1 MPWIAAKGRV
11 SYGEFVAARHT
22 PGADIPASGL
32 FPPMR
37 CAIRGAAKG
46 WTMADDSIET
56 RPTPSATRLL
66 VAPQQFSLDVLLE
79 KYAKGDEQTADDVYR
94 RVARGVAMAEPAALR
109 ETIEARFV
117 ENLRHGALGAGRI
130 MSAAGT
136 GIAATLINCFVQP
149 VGDAIQG
156 TDEQG
161 LPGIYVALLQA
172 AETMRRGGGVGYN
185 FSAIRPKGAR
195 VHTTGSSASGPCSYM
210 DVFDASCR
218 TVESAGS
225 RRGAQMAVLDCNHPD
240 LLEFIEAKHSKGR
253 WNNFNVSVA
262 VTDEFMR
269 AVEQNQPWQFVHRA
283 EPSPSLRAANDM
295 QQREDGLWIY
305 TEKPARAIWDR
316 IMRST
321 YDVAEPGV
329 VFISRMNEDNNL
341 RAVETIRAT
350 NPCGEQPLPPYG
362 CCNLGPLNLTRFVR
376 DPFAQSKGGTPSFD
390 WDALAQSTRTQVRFL
405 DDVLDVTLWPLPEQY
420 DESRAKRRIG
430 VGFTG
435 LGDTLVMLGLRYNS
449 PEGRDLAV
457 RIARL
462 MRDEAYSASV
472 ELARERG
479 AFPLLDAKL
488 YLEDGTFASRLPDD
502 IKDAIRRD
510 GIRNSHLLSIAPT
523 GTVSLAFADNASNG
537 IEPAF
542 SWTYTRMKVMAD
554 GSRESFAVEDYA
566 YRLYRELGGNVG
578 ALPDYFISAL
588 EMSAR
593 DHLDMMAA
601 VQPYVDT
608 SISKTV
614 NVPADYPFEAFE
626 SLYFDAWKGG
636 LKGLATYRPN
646 ETLGAVL
653 SVTPQQPDDSP
664 TETDL
669 DPLRIAIDHRPKG
682 ELPAIIE
689 KVEYLTQ
696 AGKKSLYVAVSFME
710 VTGRLAGEDVTIE
723 RPIDFFIPVGQR
735 DESQQWITA
744 QMRSLSLAARGG
756 FVARNLQDLRKV
768 SWDRGQVRL
777 GEVQR
782 LDGHRSPL
790 WHDSEVAAL
799 AYAIQQILH
808 RRGFLDAEGNQVPS
822 RVLARLGRER
832 TTAAPAP
839 APGLATVTNGD
850 TDASSET
857 EGINQLRTML
867 GRKCGTCGANAVIR
881 KDGCDF
887 CTACGEVGACG

>member
-462 MRDEAYSASV
+462 MRDEAYRASV

-839 APGLATVTNGD
+839 APALATVTNGD

>member
-1 MPWIAAKGRV
+1 MAEDTPDTRTASAA
-11 SYGEFVAARHT
+11 
-22 PGADIPASGL
+22 PA
-32 FPPMR
+32 P
-37 CAIRGAAKG
+37 
-46 WTMADDSIET
+46 
-56 RPTPSATRLL
+56 L
-66 VAPQQFSLDVLLE
+66 VVPQQFSVDVLLE
-79 KYAKGDEQTADDVYR
+79 KYAKGAEQSADDVFQ
-94 RVARGVAMAEPAALR
+94 RVARGVAQAEPEALR
-109 ETIEARFV
+109 ESVEARFV
-117 ENLRHGALGAGRI
+117 DNLRHGALGAGRI

-156 TDEQG
+156 VDEQG

-195 VHTTGSSASGPCSYM
+195 VHTTSSSASGPCSYM

-225 RRGAQMAVLDCNHPD
+225 RRGAQMAVLDCDHPD

-253 WNNFNVSVA
+253 WNNFNVSVG
-262 VTDEFMR
+262 VTDAFMR
-269 AVEQNQPWQFVHRA
+269 AVEADQPWQLVHRG
-283 EPSPSLRAANDM
+283 EPSPALRAANDM
-295 QQREDGLWIY
+295 RQREDGLWVY
-305 TEKPARAIWDR
+305 SERPARAIWER

-321 YDVAEPGV
+321 YDVAEPGI

-350 NPCGEQPLPPYG
+350 NPCGEQPLPAYG
-362 CCNLGPLNLTRFVR
+362 CCNLGPLNLTRFVI
-376 DPFAQSKGGTPSFD
+376 DPFAQMQGGTPSFD
-390 WDALAQSTRTQVRFL
+390 WDGLAQRTRTQVRFL
-405 DDVLDVTLWPLPEQY
+405 DDVLDVTLWPLPQQY

-449 PEGRDLAV
+449 PAGRDFAV

-462 MRDEAYSASV
+462 MRDEAYRASV

-479 AFPLLDAKL
+479 AFALFDADR
-488 YLEDGTFASRLPDD
+488 YLEAGTFASRLPDD
-502 IKDAIRRD
+502 LKAAIRRD

-554 GSRESFAVEDYA
+554 GGRESFDVEDYA
-566 YRLYRELGGNVG
+566 YRLYRELGGDVG
-578 ALPDYFISAL
+578 KLPEYFVSAL
-588 EMSAR
+588 DMSAR

-614 NVPADYPFEAFE
+614 NVPADYPFDAFE
-626 SLYFDAWKGG
+626 SLYFDAWKNG

-653 SVTPQQPDDSP
+653 SVSPPPAQAEDSLA
-664 TETDL
+664 DNDQ

-696 AGKKSLYVAVSFME
+696 AGKKSLYVAVSFIE
-710 VTGRLAGEDVTIE
+710 VTGRLGGEEISIE
-723 RPIDFFIPVGQR
+723 RPIEFFIPTGQR

-744 QMRSLSLAARGG
+744 TMRSLSLAARGG
-756 FVARNLQDLRKV
+756 FVARNLQDMRKV

-777 GEVQR
+777 GDVLR
-782 LDGHRSPL
+782 LDGHRTPR

-799 AYAIQQILH
+799 AFAIQQILH

-822 RVLARLGRER
+822 RMLGRVPRGQMKAE
-832 TTAAPAP
+832 TALSADFGIRPNPHDGTDDDSATSP
-839 APGLATVTNGD
+839 QAGGVLGL
-850 TDASSET
+850 
-857 EGINQLRTML
+857 QTML

>member
-1 MPWIAAKGRV
+1 MA
-11 SYGEFVAARHT
+11 EDT
-22 PGADIPASGL
+22 P
-32 FPPMR
+32 
-37 CAIRGAAKG
+37 
-46 WTMADDSIET
+46 ET
-56 RPTPSATRLL
+56 RVAEAAAPAAQL

-79 KYAKGDEQTADDVYR
+79 KYAKGDEQSADDVFK
-94 RVARGVAMAEPAALR
+94 RVAHGVAQAEPEALR
-109 ETIEARFV
+109 ESVEASFV
-117 ENLRHGALGAGRI
+117 DNLRHGALGAGRI

-149 VGDAIQG
+149 VGDSIQG
-156 TDEQG
+156 VDEQG

-195 VHTTGSSASGPCSYM
+195 VHTTSSSASGPCSYI

-269 AVEQNQPWQFVHRA
+269 AVEEDQPWQLVHRA
-283 EPSPSLRAANDM
+283 DPSPALRAAGDVR
-295 QQREDGLWIY
+295 QRDDGLWVY
-305 TEKPARAIWDR
+305 SEKPAREIWDR

-321 YDVAEPGV
+321 YDVAEPGI
-329 VFISRMNEDNNL
+329 VFMSRMNEDNNL
-341 RAVETIRAT
+341 RALETIRAT
-350 NPCGEQPLPPYG
+350 NPCGEQPLPAYG
-362 CCNLGPLNLTRFVR
+362 CCNLGPLNLTRFVI
-376 DPFAQSKGGTPSFD
+376 DPFTQMKGGKPSFD
-390 WDALAQSTRTQVRFL
+390 WDGLAQRTRTQVRFL
-405 DDVLDVTLWPLPEQY
+405 DNVLDVTLWPLPQQY

-449 PEGRDLAV
+449 QEGRDFAV

-462 MRDEAYSASV
+462 MRDEAYRASV

-479 AFPLLDAKL
+479 AFALFDAEP
-488 YLEDGTFASRLPDD
+488 YLAAGTFASRLPDD

-554 GSRESFAVEDYA
+554 GSRESFDVEDYA
-566 YRLYRELGGNVG
+566 YRLYRELGGDVKT
-578 ALPDYFISAL
+578 LPDYFVSAL
-588 EMSAR
+588 DMSAR

-653 SVTPQQPDDSP
+653 SVSPQQADD
-664 TETDL
+664 TLAETDL

-696 AGKKSLYVAVSFME
+696 AGKKSLYVAVSFIE
-710 VTGRLAGEDVTIE
+710 VTGRLGGEDVTIE
-723 RPIDFFIPVGQR
+723 RPIEFFIPTGQR

-744 QMRSLSLAARGG
+744 TMRSLSLAARGG
-756 FVARNLQDLRKV
+756 FVARNLQDMRKV

-782 LDGHRSPL
+782 LDGHRTPR

-799 AYAIQQILH
+799 AFAIQQILH

-822 RVLARLGRER
+822 RMLARLPRGQMKAE
-832 TTAAPAP
+832 TALAADFGIRPHPGDAEEASAQP
-839 APGLATVTNGD
+839 GGGPGLH
-850 TDASSET
+850 
-857 EGINQLRTML
+857 TML
-867 GRKCGTCGANAVIR
+867 GRKCGSCGANAVIR

>member
-1 MPWIAAKGRV
+1 
-11 SYGEFVAARHT
+11 
-22 PGADIPASGL
+22 
-32 FPPMR
+32 
-37 CAIRGAAKG
+37 
-46 WTMADDSIET
+46 MAENDPTLSI
-56 RPTPSATRLL
+56 
-66 VAPQQFSLDVLLE
+66 APQQFSLDVMLE
-79 KYAKGDEQTADDVYR
+79 KYAKGDEQSVDDVYR
-94 RVARGVAMAEPAALR
+94 RVARGVAMAEPEALR
-109 ETIEARFV
+109 ETIEARFFD
-117 ENLRHGALGAGRI
+117 NFRHGALGAGRI
-130 MSAAGT
+130 MSAAGS

-156 TDEQG
+156 VDEAG

-195 VHTTGSSASGPCSYM
+195 VHTTSSSASGPCSYM

-225 RRGAQMAVLDCNHPD
+225 RRGAQMAVLDCDHPD

-269 AVEQNQPWQFVHRA
+269 AVEKDQPWQLVHRA
-283 EPSPSLRAANDM
+283 EPSPALRAAGDLR
-295 QQREDGLWIY
+295 QRDDGYWIY
-305 TEKPARAIWDR
+305 AEKPARAIWNT

-350 NPCGEQPLPPYG
+350 NPCGEQPLPAYG
-362 CCNLGPLNLTRFVR
+362 CCNLGPLNLTRFVV
-376 DPFAQSKGGTPSFD
+376 DPFAQMQGGKPSFD
-390 WDALAQSTRTQVRFL
+390 WDGLAQRTRTQVRFL
-405 DDVLDVTLWPLPEQY
+405 DDVLDVTLWPLPEQH
-420 DESRAKRRIG
+420 DEAAAKRRIG
-430 VGFTG
+430 VGLTG
-435 LGDTLVMLGLRYNS
+435 LGDTLVMLGLRYDS
-449 PEGRDLAV
+449 QEGRDFAARV
-457 RIARL
+457 ARL
-462 MRDEAYSASV
+462 MRDEAYRASV
-472 ELARERG
+472 DLARERG
-479 AFPLLDAKL
+479 AFPLFNAAS
-488 YLEDGTFASRLPDD
+488 YLEDGTFASRLPED
-502 IKDAIRRD
+502 IKDSIRRD

-554 GSRESFAVEDYA
+554 GSRQSFAVEDHA
-566 YRLYRELGGNVG
+566 WRLYRELGGDVD
-578 ALPDYFISAL
+578 ALPPYFVNAL

-601 VQPYVDT
+601 VQPFVDT

-614 NVPADYPFEAFE
+614 NVPADYPFQDFE
-626 SLYFDAWKGG
+626 SLYFDAWKSG

-646 ETLGAVL
+646 DTLGAVL
-653 SVTPQQPDDSP
+653 SVSPSEPDESLGAA
-664 TETDL
+664 DL
-669 DPLRIAIDHRPKG
+669 DPLRVVIDHRPKG

-689 KVEYLTQ
+689 KIEYLTQ
-696 AGKKSLYVAVSFME
+696 MGKKSLYLAVSFVE
-710 VTGRLAGEDVTIE
+710 ITGRIGGEEVTIE
-723 RPIDFFIPVGQR
+723 RPIEFFIPVGQR

-744 QMRSLSLAARGG
+744 TMRSLSLAARGG
-756 FVARNLQDLRKV
+756 FVARNLQDMRKV
-768 SWDRGQVRL
+768 SWDRGQVRF
-777 GEVQR
+777 GDVVR
-782 LDGHRSPL
+782 LDGHRSPR

-799 AYAIQQILH
+799 SYAIQQILH

-822 RVLARLGRER
+822 RLLARLPRGHMTEATR
-832 TTAAPAP
+832 AAS
-839 APGLATVTNGD
+839 LANGADGEDALAESPIPPVT
-850 TDASSET
+850 
-857 EGINQLRTML
+857 QTML

-887 CTACGEVGACG
+887 CTACGEIGACG

>member
-136 GIAATLINCFVQP
+136 GIAATLINCFVKP

-195 VHTTGSSASGPCSYM
+195 VHTTSSSASGPCSYM

-462 MRDEAYSASV
+462 MRDEAYRASV

-554 GSRESFAVEDYA
+554 GSRESFAVED
-566 YRLYRELGGNVG
+566 
-578 ALPDYFISAL
+578 
-588 EMSAR
+588 
-593 DHLDMMAA
+593 
-601 VQPYVDT
+601 
-608 SISKTV
+608 
-614 NVPADYPFEAFE
+614 
-626 SLYFDAWKGG
+626 
-636 LKGLATYRPN
+636 
-646 ETLGAVL
+646 
-653 SVTPQQPDDSP
+653 
-664 TETDL
+664 
-669 DPLRIAIDHRPKG
+669 
-682 ELPAIIE
+682 
-689 KVEYLTQ
+689 
-696 AGKKSLYVAVSFME
+696 
-710 VTGRLAGEDVTIE
+710 
-723 RPIDFFIPVGQR
+723 
-735 DESQQWITA
+735 
-744 QMRSLSLAARGG
+744 
-756 FVARNLQDLRKV
+756 
-768 SWDRGQVRL
+768 
-777 GEVQR
+777 
-782 LDGHRSPL
+782 
-790 WHDSEVAAL
+790 
-799 AYAIQQILH
+799 
-808 RRGFLDAEGNQVPS
+808 
-822 RVLARLGRER
+822 
-832 TTAAPAP
+832 
-839 APGLATVTNGD
+839 
-850 TDASSET
+850 
-857 EGINQLRTML
+857 
-867 GRKCGTCGANAVIR
+867 
-881 KDGCDF
+881 
-887 CTACGEVGACG
+887 

>member
-1 MPWIAAKGRV
+1 
-11 SYGEFVAARHT
+11 
-22 PGADIPASGL
+22 
-32 FPPMR
+32 
-37 CAIRGAAKG
+37 
-46 WTMADDSIET
+46 
-56 RPTPSATRLL
+56 
-66 VAPQQFSLDVLLE
+66 
-79 KYAKGDEQTADDVYR
+79 
-94 RVARGVAMAEPAALR
+94 
-109 ETIEARFV
+109 
-117 ENLRHGALGAGRI
+117 
-130 MSAAGT
+130 
-136 GIAATLINCFVQP
+136 
-149 VGDAIQG
+149 
-156 TDEQG
+156 
-161 LPGIYVALLQA
+161 
-172 AETMRRGGGVGYN
+172 
-185 FSAIRPKGAR
+185 
-195 VHTTGSSASGPCSYM
+195 
-210 DVFDASCR
+210 
-218 TVESAGS
+218 
-225 RRGAQMAVLDCNHPD
+225 
-240 LLEFIEAKHSKGR
+240 
-253 WNNFNVSVA
+253 
-262 VTDEFMR
+262 
-269 AVEQNQPWQFVHRA
+269 
-283 EPSPSLRAANDM
+283 
-295 QQREDGLWIY
+295 
-305 TEKPARAIWDR
+305 
-316 IMRST
+316 
-321 YDVAEPGV
+321 
-329 VFISRMNEDNNL
+329 
-341 RAVETIRAT
+341 
-350 NPCGEQPLPPYG
+350 
-362 CCNLGPLNLTRFVR
+362 
-376 DPFAQSKGGTPSFD
+376 
-390 WDALAQSTRTQVRFL
+390 VRFL

-462 MRDEAYSASV
+462 MRDEAYRASV

-839 APGLATVTNGD
+839 APALATVTNGD

>member
-1 MPWIAAKGRV
+1 MAEDTPSTRAATPA
-11 SYGEFVAARHT
+11 VAA
-22 PGADIPASGL
+22 
-32 FPPMR
+32 
-37 CAIRGAAKG
+37 
-46 WTMADDSIET
+46 
-56 RPTPSATRLL
+56 PSAQSAPITPPAPL
-66 VAPQQFSLDVLLE
+66 VAPQQFSVDVLLE
-79 KYAKGDEQTADDVYR
+79 KYAKGDEQSADDVFQ
-94 RVARGVAMAEPAALR
+94 RVARGVAQAEPAALR
-109 ETIEARFV
+109 ESVEALFAD
-117 ENLRHGALGAGRI
+117 NLRHGALGAGRI

-156 TDEQG
+156 VDEQG

-195 VHTTGSSASGPCSYM
+195 VRTTSSSASGPCSYM

-253 WNNFNVSVA
+253 WNNFNVSVG

-269 AVEQNQPWQFVHRA
+269 AVEEDQPWQLVHRA
-283 EPSPSLRAANDM
+283 EPSPAMRSADDVR
-295 QQREDGLWIY
+295 QREDGLWVY
-305 TEKPARAIWDR
+305 GERPAREIWDR

-321 YDVAEPGV
+321 YDVAEPGI

-350 NPCGEQPLPPYG
+350 NPCGEQPLPAYG
-362 CCNLGPLNLTRFVR
+362 CCNLGPLNLTRFVI
-376 DPFAQSKGGTPSFD
+376 DPFAQMQGRQASFD
-390 WDALAQSTRTQVRFL
+390 WDGLAKRTRTQVRFL
-405 DDVLDVTLWPLPEQY
+405 DNVLDVTLWPLQQQH

-449 PEGRDLAV
+449 QEGRDFAV
-457 RIARL
+457 RIAKL
-462 MRDEAYSASV
+462 MRDEAYRASV
-472 ELARERG
+472 ELAKERG
-479 AFPLLDAKL
+479 AFALFDAER
-488 YLEDGTFASRLPDD
+488 YLEAGTFASRLPED
-502 IKDAIRRD
+502 IKQAIRRD

-554 GSRESFAVEDYA
+554 GGRESFDVEDYA
-566 YRLYRELGGNVG
+566 YRLYRELGGNVDK
-578 ALPDYFISAL
+578 LPDYFVSAL
-588 EMSAR
+588 QMSAR
-593 DHLDMMAA
+593 DHLEMMAA

-614 NVPADYPFEAFE
+614 NVPADYPFHAFE
-626 SLYFDAWKGG
+626 SLYFDAWKSG

-653 SVTPQQPDDSP
+653 SVSPPQQTSDD
-664 TETDL
+664 TLADTDL

-696 AGKKSLYVAVSFME
+696 AGKKSLYVAVSFIE
-710 VTGRLAGEDVTIE
+710 VTGRLGGEDVTIE
-723 RPIDFFIPVGQR
+723 RPIEFFIPTGQR

-744 QMRSLSLAARGG
+744 TMRSLSLAARGG
-756 FVARNLQDLRKV
+756 FVGRNLQDMRKV

-782 LDGHRSPL
+782 LDGHRTPR

-799 AYAIQQILH
+799 AFAIQQILH
-808 RRGFLDAEGNQVPS
+808 RRGFLDAEGNQLPS
-822 RVLARLGRER
+822 RVLARLPRGQMKAES
-832 TTAAPAP
+832 ALPADFGIRP
-839 APGLATVTNGD
+839 FPSEADARAVTQSEG
-850 TDASSET
+850 AS
-857 EGINQLRTML
+857 GMHVML
-867 GRKCGTCGANAVIR
+867 GRKCGSCGANAVIR

>member
-1 MPWIAAKGRV
+1 MAEDTPDTRTASAA
-11 SYGEFVAARHT
+11 
-22 PGADIPASGL
+22 PA
-32 FPPMR
+32 P
-37 CAIRGAAKG
+37 
-46 WTMADDSIET
+46 
-56 RPTPSATRLL
+56 L
-66 VAPQQFSLDVLLE
+66 VVPQQFSVDVLLE
-79 KYAKGDEQTADDVYR
+79 KYAKGAEQSADDVFR
-94 RVARGVAMAEPAALR
+94 RVARGVAQAEPEALR
-109 ETIEARFV
+109 ESVEARFV
-117 ENLRHGALGAGRI
+117 DNLRHGALGAGRI

-156 TDEQG
+156 VDEQG

-195 VHTTGSSASGPCSYM
+195 VRTTSSSASGPCSYM

-225 RRGAQMAVLDCNHPD
+225 RRGAQMAVLDCDHPD

-253 WNNFNVSVA
+253 WNNFNVSVG
-262 VTDEFMR
+262 VTDAFMR
-269 AVEQNQPWQFVHRA
+269 AVEADQPWQLVHRG
-283 EPSPSLRAANDM
+283 EPSPALRAANDM
-295 QQREDGLWIY
+295 RQREDGLWVY
-305 TEKPARAIWDR
+305 SERPARAIWER

-321 YDVAEPGV
+321 YDVAEPGI

-350 NPCGEQPLPPYG
+350 NPCGEQPLPAYG
-362 CCNLGPLNLTRFVR
+362 CCNLGPLNLTRFVIE
-376 DPFAQSKGGTPSFD
+376 PFAQMQGGTPSFD
-390 WDALAQSTRTQVRFL
+390 WDGLAQRTRTQVRFL
-405 DDVLDVTLWPLPEQY
+405 DDVLDVTLWPLPQQY

-435 LGDTLVMLGLRYNS
+435 LGDTLVILGLPYNS
-449 PEGRDLAV
+449 PAGRDFAV

-462 MRDEAYSASV
+462 MRDEAYRASV

-479 AFPLLDAKL
+479 AFELFDADR
-488 YLEDGTFASRLPDD
+488 YLEAGTFASRLPDD
-502 IKDAIRRD
+502 LKAAIRRD

-554 GSRESFAVEDYA
+554 GGRESFDVEDYA
-566 YRLYRELGGNVG
+566 YRLYRELGGDTG
-578 ALPDYFISAL
+578 KLPDYFVSAL

-614 NVPADYPFEAFE
+614 NVPADYPFDAFE
-626 SLYFDAWKGG
+626 SLYFDAWKNG

-653 SVTPQQPDDSP
+653 SVSPPPAQAEDSLA
-664 TETDL
+664 DNDQ

-696 AGKKSLYVAVSFME
+696 AGKKSLYVAVSFIE
-710 VTGRLAGEDVTIE
+710 VTGRLGGEEISIE
-723 RPIDFFIPVGQR
+723 RPIEFFIPTGQR

-744 QMRSLSLAARGG
+744 TMRSLSLAARGG
-756 FVARNLQDLRKV
+756 FVARNLQDMRKV

-777 GEVQR
+777 GDVLR
-782 LDGHRSPL
+782 LDGHRTPR

-799 AYAIQQILH
+799 AFAIQQILH

-822 RVLARLGRER
+822 RMLGRVPRGQMKAE
-832 TTAAPAP
+832 TALSAEFGIRPNPHDGNDDDSA
-839 APGLATVTNGD
+839 ASTQTGGLLGL
-850 TDASSET
+850 
-857 EGINQLRTML
+857 QTML

>member
-1 MPWIAAKGRV
+1 
-11 SYGEFVAARHT
+11 
-22 PGADIPASGL
+22 
-32 FPPMR
+32 
-37 CAIRGAAKG
+37 
-46 WTMADDSIET
+46 MADDSIET
-56 RPTPSATRLL
+56 RRTPSATPLP
-66 VAPQQFSLDVLLE
+66 VAPQQFSLDVLQE

-109 ETIEARFV
+109 DTIEARFV

-195 VHTTGSSASGPCSYM
+195 VHTTSSSASGPCSYM

-225 RRGAQMAVLDCNHPD
+225 RRGAQMAVLDCDHPD

-262 VTDEFMR
+262 VTDAFMR
-269 AVEQNQPWQFVHRA
+269 AVEHNLPWQLVHRA
-283 EPSPSLRAANDM
+283 EPSPALRAANDM
-295 QQREDGLWIY
+295 QRRDDGLWIY
-305 TEKPARAIWDR
+305 SEKPARAIWDR

-341 RAVETIRAT
+341 RAIETIRAT

-376 DPFAQSKGGTPSFD
+376 EPFAQSKGGTPSFD

-405 DDVLDVTLWPLPEQY
+405 DDVLDTTLWPLTEQY

-457 RIARL
+457 RIARS
-462 MRDEAYSASV
+462 MRDEAYRASV

-479 AFPLLDAKL
+479 AFPLFDAQR
-488 YLEDGTFASRLPDD
+488 YLEDGTFASRLPED

-554 GSRESFAVEDYA
+554 GSRESFAVEDHA
-566 YRLYRELGGNVG
+566 YRLYRELGGDVA
-578 ALPDYFISAL
+578 ALPDYFVSAL

-653 SVTPQQPDDSP
+653 SVTPQQPDDSL
-664 TETDL
+664 TEADL

-710 VTGRLAGEDVTIE
+710 VTGRLSGDDVTIE
-723 RPIDFFIPVGQR
+723 RPIEFFIPAGQR

-808 RRGFLDAEGNQVPS
+808 RRGFLDAEGNQMPS
-822 RVLARLGRER
+822 RVLARLGREQV
-832 TTAAPAP
+832 AATPAS
-839 APGLATVTNGD
+839 APVALADSDEG
-850 TDASSET
+850 ASSEID
-857 EGINQLRTML
+857 GINQLRTML

-887 CTACGEVGACG
+887 CTVCGEVGACG

>member
-1 MPWIAAKGRV
+1 MA
-11 SYGEFVAARHT
+11 EDT
-22 PGADIPASGL
+22 PASRV
-32 FPPMR
+32 P
-37 CAIRGAAKG
+37 
-46 WTMADDSIET
+46 EQ
-56 RPTPSATRLL
+56 L

-79 KYAKGDEQTADDVYR
+79 KYAKGDEQSADDVYQ
-94 RVARGVAMAEPAALR
+94 RVAHGVAQAEPEALR
-109 ETIEARFV
+109 EAVEARFAD
-117 ENLRHGALGAGRI
+117 NLRHGALGAGRI

-156 TDEQG
+156 VDEQG

-195 VHTTGSSASGPCSYM
+195 VHTTSSAASGPCSYM

-253 WNNFNVSVA
+253 WNNFNVSVG

-269 AVEQNQPWQFVHRA
+269 AVEENDTWQLVHRA
-283 EPSPSLRAANDM
+283 EPSPAMRAAGDVR
-295 QQREDGLWIY
+295 QRQDGMWVY
-305 TEKPARAIWDR
+305 SERPAREIWDR

-321 YDVAEPGV
+321 YDVAEPGI

-350 NPCGEQPLPPYG
+350 NPCGEQPLPAYG
-362 CCNLGPLNLTRFVR
+362 CCNLGPLNLTRFVL
-376 DPFAQSKGGTPSFD
+376 DPFAQTQGRQPSFD
-390 WDALAQSTRTQVRFL
+390 WDGLAQRTRTQVRFL
-405 DDVLDVTLWPLPEQY
+405 DNVLDVTLWPLQQQY

-449 PEGRDLAV
+449 QEGRDFAV

-462 MRDEAYSASV
+462 MRDEAYRASV

-479 AFPLLDAKL
+479 AFPLFDAAR
-488 YLEDGTFASRLPDD
+488 YLEAGTFASRLPDD
-502 IKDAIRRD
+502 IKTAIRRD

-554 GSRESFAVEDYA
+554 GARESFDVEDYA
-566 YRLYRELGGNVG
+566 YRLYRELGGDVKN
-578 ALPDYFISAL
+578 LPDYFVSAL
-588 EMSAR
+588 QMSAR

-614 NVPADYPFEAFE
+614 NVPADYPFESFE
-626 SLYFDAWKGG
+626 SLYFDAWKSG

-653 SVTPQQPDDSP
+653 SVSPPPAQTDDTL
-664 TETDL
+664 TETDQ

-696 AGKKSLYVAVSFME
+696 AGKKSLYVAVSFIE
-710 VTGRLAGEDVTIE
+710 VTGRLGGEDVTIE
-723 RPIDFFIPVGQR
+723 RPIEFFIPTGQR

-744 QMRSLSLAARGG
+744 TMRSLSLAARGG
-756 FVARNLQDLRKV
+756 FVARNLQDMRKV

-777 GEVQR
+777 GDVQR
-782 LDGHRSPL
+782 PDGHRSPR

-799 AYAIQQILH
+799 AFAIQQILH

-822 RVLARLGRER
+822 RALARLPRGQMKIEPLSAEFGIR
-832 TTAAPAP
+832 AHPD
-839 APGLATVTNGD
+839 NGD
-850 TDASSET
+850 MDSTSDET
-857 EGINQLRTML
+857 LSAQTGGSTGLQTML
-867 GRKCGTCGANAVIR
+867 GRKCGVCGANAVIR

-887 CTACGEVGACG
+887 CTSCGDVGACG

>member
-1 MPWIAAKGRV
+1 
-11 SYGEFVAARHT
+11 
-22 PGADIPASGL
+22 
-32 FPPMR
+32 
-37 CAIRGAAKG
+37 
-46 WTMADDSIET
+46 MADTDNE
-56 RPTPSATRLL
+56 PTQLQQPHQPHQRQHPDQRKTPI
-66 VAPQQFSLDVLLE
+66 APQQFSLDVLQE

-94 RVARGVAMAEPAALR
+94 RVARGVAMAEPEALR
-109 ETIEARFV
+109 PAIEARFV
-117 ENLRHGALGAGRI
+117 ENLQNGALGAGRI
-130 MSAAGT
+130 MSAAGS

-149 VGDAIQG
+149 VGDSIQG
-156 TDEQG
+156 VDEQG

-185 FSAIRPKGAR
+185 FSAIRPHGAR
-195 VHTTGSSASGPCSYM
+195 VKTTSSSASGPCSYI

-225 RRGAQMAVLDCNHPD
+225 RRGAQMAVLDCTHPD

-262 VTDEFMR
+262 VSDEFMR
-269 AVEQNQPWQFVHRA
+269 AVENDEMWQLVHRA
-283 EPSPSLRAANDM
+283 EPTPAMRAANDM
-295 QQREDGLWIY
+295 HRREDGMWVY
-305 TEKPARAIWDR
+305 SERRAKEIFDR

-321 YDVAEPGV
+321 YDIAEPGI
-329 VFISRMNEDNNL
+329 VFISRMNDDNNL

-362 CCNLGPLNLTRFVR
+362 CCNLGPLNLTRFVS
-376 DPFAQSKGGTPSFD
+376 DPFAQRHGGTPSFD
-390 WDALAQSTRTQVRFL
+390 WDALAQRTRTHVRFL
-405 DDVLDVTLWPLPEQY
+405 DDVLDVTLWPLPQQY

-435 LGDTLVMLGLRYNS
+435 LGDTLVMMGLRYNS
-449 PEGRDLAV
+449 QEGRDFAV

-462 MRDEAYSASV
+462 MRDEAYRASV

-479 AFPLLDAKL
+479 AFTLFNAKQ
-488 YLEDGTFASRLPDD
+488 YLEEGTFASRLPDD
-502 IKDAIRRD
+502 IKDAIRTH

-542 SWTYTRMKVMAD
+542 SWTYTRMKVMAN
-554 GSRESFAVEDYA
+554 GSREQFAVEDHA
-566 YRLYRELGGNVG
+566 YRLYRELGGDV
-578 ALPDYFISAL
+578 AHLPDYFVSAL

-601 VQPYVDT
+601 VQPYIDT

-614 NVPADYPFEAFE
+614 NVPADYPFDAFE
-626 SLYFDAWKGG
+626 SLYFDAWKSS

-653 SVTPQQPDDSP
+653 SVTQEPAAAPDDALA
-664 TETDL
+664 EIDL
-669 DPLRIAIDHRPKG
+669 DPLRVAIDHRPRG

-689 KVEYLTQ
+689 KVEYLTA
-696 AGKKSLYVAVSFME
+696 AGKKSLYLAVSFIE
-710 VTGRLAGEDVTIE
+710 VTGRVGGEEVTIE
-723 RPIDFFIPVGQR
+723 RPIEFFIPAGQR

-744 QMRSLSLAARGG
+744 TMRSLSLAARGG

-782 LDGHRSPL
+782 IDGHHSPR

-799 AYAIQQILH
+799 AYALQQILH

-822 RVLARLGRER
+822 RMLARLPLGH
-832 TTAAPAP
+832 TNPNASTADHALSAIE
-839 APGLATVTNGD
+839 
-850 TDASSET
+850 DAAE
-857 EGINQLRTML
+857 EQRGAQELRTMH
-867 GRKCGTCGANAVIR
+867 GRKCGNCGANAVIR

-887 CTACGEVGACG
+887 CTACGEIGACG

>member
-1 MPWIAAKGRV
+1 
-11 SYGEFVAARHT
+11 
-22 PGADIPASGL
+22 
-32 FPPMR
+32 
-37 CAIRGAAKG
+37 
-46 WTMADDSIET
+46 
-56 RPTPSATRLL
+56 
-66 VAPQQFSLDVLLE
+66 QQFSLDVLLE
-79 KYAKGDEQTADDVYR
+79 KYAKGDEQSADDVYR
-94 RVARGVAMAEPAALR
+94 RVARGVAMAEPEALR
-109 ETIEARFV
+109 ATIEARFAD
-117 ENLRHGALGAGRI
+117 NLRHGALGAGRI

-149 VGDAIQG
+149 VGDSIQG
-156 TDEQG
+156 VDEQG

-195 VHTTGSSASGPCSYM
+195 VHTTSSSASGPCSYI

-225 RRGAQMAVLDCNHPD
+225 RRGAQMAVLDCTHPD

-262 VTDEFMR
+262 VTDEFMQ
-269 AVEQNQPWQFVHRA
+269 AVESDLPWQLTHRA
-283 EPSPSLRAANDM
+283 EPSPALRAAGDL
-295 QQREDGLWIY
+295 QQRDDGLWVY
-305 TEKPARAIWDR
+305 VERRARAIWDR

-321 YDVAEPGV
+321 YDVAEPGI
-329 VFISRMNEDNNL
+329 VFMSRMNEDNNL

-350 NPCGEQPLPPYG
+350 NPCGEQPLPAYG
-362 CCNLGPLNLTRFVR
+362 CCNLGPLNLTRFVV
-376 DPFAQSKGGTPSFD
+376 DAFAQRTGGTPSFA
-390 WDALAQSTRTQVRFL
+390 WDALAQRTRTQVRFL
-405 DDVLDVTLWPLPEQY
+405 DDVLDVTLWPLTEQY

-435 LGDTLVMLGLRYNS
+435 LGDTLVMLGLRYDA
-449 PEGRDLAV
+449 PEGREFA
-457 RIARL
+457 ARVAQL
-462 MRDEAYSASV
+462 MRDEAYRASV

-479 AFPLLDAKL
+479 AFPLFNTAQ
-488 YLEDGTFASRLPDD
+488 YLATGTFASRLPDD
-502 IKDAIRRD
+502 IKDSILRH

-554 GSRESFAVEDYA
+554 GSRESFAVEDHA
-566 YRLYRELGGNVG
+566 YRLYRELGGDVD
-578 ALPDYFISAL
+578 ALPDYFVSAL

-601 VQPYVDT
+601 VQPYIDT

-614 NVPADYPFEAFE
+614 NVPADYPFDAFE

-653 SVTPQQPDDSP
+653 SVTPPQPDDALA
-664 TETDL
+664 ETNL

-710 VTGRLAGEDVTIE
+710 VTGRMGGAEVSIE
-723 RPIDFFIPVGQR
+723 RPIEFFIPVGQR

-744 QMRSLSLAARGG
+744 TMRSLSLAARGG
-756 FVARNLQDLRKV
+756 FVARNLQDMRKV

-777 GEVQR
+777 GDVQR
-782 LDGHRSPL
+782 LDGIRTPR

-808 RRGFLDAEGNQVPS
+808 RRGFLDAEGDQVPS
-822 RVLARLGRER
+822 RLLAHLPRARAVPLPIPASLNAQPDATGALQEHSGPRE
-832 TTAAPAP
+832 
-839 APGLATVTNGD
+839 
-850 TDASSET
+850 
-857 EGINQLRTML
+857 LRTMH
-867 GRKCGTCGANAVIR
+867 GRQCGSCGANAVIR

>member
-1 MPWIAAKGRV
+1 
-11 SYGEFVAARHT
+11 
-22 PGADIPASGL
+22 
-32 FPPMR
+32 
-37 CAIRGAAKG
+37 
-46 WTMADDSIET
+46 MADDRIEI

-94 RVARGVAMAEPAALR
+94 RVARGVALAEPAALR

-195 VHTTGSSASGPCSYM
+195 VHTTSSSASGPCSYM

-269 AVEQNQPWQFVHRA
+269 AVEQNQPWQLVHRA
-283 EPSPSLRAANDM
+283 EPSPALRAASDM
-295 QQREDGLWIY
+295 QQREDGLWVY
-305 TEKPARAIWDR
+305 SEKPARAIWDR

-435 LGDTLVMLGLRYNS
+435 LGDALVMLGLRYNS

-462 MRDEAYSASV
+462 MRDEAYRASV

-479 AFPLLDAKL
+479 AFALFDAKR

-502 IKDAIRRD
+502 LKDAIRRD

-566 YRLYRELGGNVG
+566 YRLYRELGGDVA

-653 SVTPQQPDDSP
+653 SVTPQQPDDSL

-710 VTGRLAGEDVTIE
+710 VTGRLSGEDVTIE

-822 RVLARLGRER
+822 RMLARLGREH
-832 TTAAPAP
+832 ANAVPAPAP
-839 APGLATVTNGD
+839 ALAAVAGSD
-850 TDASSET
+850 DDASSEA

-867 GRKCGTCGANAVIR
+867 GRKCGNCGANAVIR

>member
-1 MPWIAAKGRV
+1 MAEDTPQTRAAN
-11 SYGEFVAARHT
+11 AAST
-22 PGADIPASGL
+22 PPASSA
-32 FPPMR
+32 PP
-37 CAIRGAAKG
+37 A
-46 WTMADDSIET
+46 
-56 RPTPSATRLL
+56 LL
-66 VAPQQFSLDVLLE
+66 IPPQRFSLDVLLE
-79 KYAKGDEQTADDVYR
+79 KYAKGDEQSADDVYR
-94 RVARGVAMAEPAALR
+94 RVARGVAEAEPPGLR
-109 ETIEARFV
+109 ASVEEQFV
-117 ENLRHGALGAGRI
+117 DNMRHGALGAGRI
-130 MSAAGT
+130 MSAAGS

-149 VGDAIQG
+149 VGDSIQG
-156 TDEQG
+156 VDEQG

-195 VHTTGSSASGPCSYM
+195 VHTTSSAASGPCSYM

-253 WNNFNVSVA
+253 WNNFNVSVS

-269 AVEQNQPWQFVHRA
+269 AVENDEAWQLVHRA
-283 EPSPSLRAANDM
+283 EPSPALRAAGDVR
-295 QQREDGLWIY
+295 QREDCLWVY
-305 TEKPARAIWDR
+305 SEHPARAIWDR

-321 YDVAEPGV
+321 YDVAEPGI

-350 NPCGEQPLPPYG
+350 NPCGEQPLPAYG
-362 CCNLGPLNLTRFVR
+362 CCNLGPLNLTRFVV
-376 DPFAQSKGGTPSFD
+376 DPFAQLQGRQPSFD
-390 WDALAQSTRTQVRFL
+390 WDGLARRTRTQVRFL
-405 DDVLDVTLWPLPEQY
+405 DDVLDVTLWPLPQQY

-435 LGDTLVMLGLRYNS
+435 LGDTLVMMGLRYNS
-449 PEGRDLAV
+449 QEGRDFAV

-462 MRDEAYSASV
+462 MRDEAYRASV
-472 ELARERG
+472 ELAKERG
-479 AFPLLDAKL
+479 AFELFDAAR
-488 YLEDGTFASRLPDD
+488 YLEAGTFASRLPDD
-502 IKDAIRRD
+502 IQQAIRRD

-542 SWTYTRMKVMAD
+542 SWTYTRVKVMAD
-554 GSRESFAVEDYA
+554 GGRESFDVEDYA
-566 YRLYRELGGNVG
+566 YRLYRELGGDVSR
-578 ALPDYFISAL
+578 LPDYFVSAL
-588 EMSAR
+588 QMSAR

-614 NVPADYPFEAFE
+614 NVPADYPFDAFE
-626 SLYFDAWKGG
+626 SLYFDAWKSG

-646 ETLGAVL
+646 DTLGAVL
-653 SVTPQQPDDSP
+653 SVTPAQADD
-664 TETDL
+664 TLAEIDQ
-669 DPLRIAIDHRPKG
+669 DPLRIAIDHRPRG

-696 AGKKSLYVAVSFME
+696 AGKKSLYVAASFIE
-710 VTGRLAGEDVTIE
+710 VTGRLGGEDVTIE
-723 RPIDFFIPVGQR
+723 RPIEFFIPTGQR

-744 QMRSLSLAARGG
+744 TMRSLSLAARGG
-756 FVARNLQDLRKV
+756 FVARNLQDMRKV

-777 GEVQR
+777 GDVQR
-782 LDGHRSPL
+782 LDGHRAPR

-799 AYAIQQILH
+799 AFAIQQILY
-808 RRGFLDAEGNQVPS
+808 RRGFLDAEGNQVAS
-822 RVLARLGRER
+822 RMLARLPRGHMKTDMALSADFGIRPN
-832 TTAAPAP
+832 PADSADTLLQP
-839 APGLATVTNGD
+839 NGTQGLH
-850 TDASSET
+850 
-857 EGINQLRTML
+857 TML
-867 GRKCGTCGANAVIR
+867 GRKCASCGANAVIR

>member
-1 MPWIAAKGRV
+1 
-11 SYGEFVAARHT
+11 
-22 PGADIPASGL
+22 
-32 FPPMR
+32 
-37 CAIRGAAKG
+37 
-46 WTMADDSIET
+46 MADTDNEI
-56 RPTPSATRLL
+56 PPLAQAI
-66 VAPQQFSLDVLLE
+66 APQQFSLDVLLE
-79 KYAKGDEQTADDVYR
+79 KYAKGDERTADDVYR
-94 RVARGVAMAEPAALR
+94 RVARGVAMAEPEALR
-109 ETIEARFV
+109 AQVEERFV
-117 ENLRHGALGAGRI
+117 DNLRHGALGAGRI
-130 MSAAGT
+130 MSAAGA

-149 VGDAIQG
+149 VGDSIQG
-156 TDEQG
+156 VDEEG

-185 FSAIRPKGAR
+185 FSAIRPHGAR
-195 VHTTGSSASGPCSYM
+195 VHTTSSSASGPCSYI

-225 RRGAQMAVLDCNHPD
+225 RRGAQMAVLDCTHPD

-262 VTDEFMR
+262 VTDEFMQ
-269 AVEQNQPWQFVHRA
+269 AVESDLPWQLVHRA
-283 EPSPSLRAANDM
+283 EPSPSMRAASGLR
-295 QQREDGLWIY
+295 QRDDGLWVY
-305 TEKPARAIWDR
+305 GERRARDIWDR

-321 YDVAEPGV
+321 YDVAEPGI
-329 VFISRMNEDNNL
+329 VFVSRMNEDNNL
-341 RAVETIRAT
+341 RAIETIRAT
-350 NPCGEQPLPPYG
+350 NPCGEQPLPSYG
-362 CCNLGPLNLTRFVR
+362 CCNLGPLNLTRFVI
-376 DPFAQSKGGTPSFD
+376 DPFAQMKRGTPSFD
-390 WDALAQSTRTQVRFL
+390 WEALGARTRTQVRFL
-405 DDVLDVTLWPLPEQY
+405 DNVLDVTLWPLAEQY

-435 LGDTLVMLGLRYNS
+435 LGDTLVMLGLRYDS
-449 PEGRDLAV
+449 AQGREFAAKA
-457 RIARL
+457 ARL
-462 MRDEAYSASV
+462 MRDEAYRASV

-479 AFPLLDAKL
+479 AFPLFNAAQYLDA
-488 YLEDGTFASRLPDD
+488 GTFASRLPDD
-502 IKDAIRRD
+502 IKDSIRRH

-542 SWTYTRMKVMAD
+542 SWTYSRMKVMAD
-554 GSRESFAVEDYA
+554 GSRASFAVEDHA
-566 YRLYRELGGNVG
+566 YRVYRELGGDVER
-578 ALPDYFISAL
+578 LPDYFISAL

-601 VQPYVDT
+601 VQPYIDT

-614 NVPADYPFEAFE
+614 NVPADYPFDAFE
-626 SLYFDAWKGG
+626 SLYFDAWKSG

-653 SVTPQQPDDSP
+653 SVDTPQASDALSGTDI
-664 TETDL
+664 DL

-682 ELPAIIE
+682 EMPAIIE

-696 AGKKSLYVAVSFME
+696 AGKKSLYLAVSFMQ
-710 VTGRLAGEDVTIE
+710 VTGRVGGEDVTIE
-723 RPIDFFIPVGQR
+723 RPIEFFIPAGQR

-744 QMRSLSLAARGG
+744 TMRSLSLAARGG

-777 GEVQR
+777 GDVQR
-782 LDGHRSPL
+782 IDGTRSPR

-799 AYAIQQILH
+799 AYALQQILH

-822 RVLARLGRER
+822 RLLARLPHTHALALPISANLNAQE
-832 TTAAPAP
+832 AAQADDDAAAQDEPALH
-839 APGLATVTNGD
+839 GL
-850 TDASSET
+850 S
-857 EGINQLRTML
+857 TMH

-887 CTACGEVGACG
+887 CTACGEIGACG

>member
-1 MPWIAAKGRV
+1 
-11 SYGEFVAARHT
+11 
-22 PGADIPASGL
+22 
-32 FPPMR
+32 
-37 CAIRGAAKG
+37 
-46 WTMADDSIET
+46 MADDSIEI

-94 RVARGVAMAEPAALR
+94 RVARGVALAEPAALR

-195 VHTTGSSASGPCSYM
+195 VHTTSSSASGPCSYM

-269 AVEQNQPWQFVHRA
+269 AVEQNQPWQLVHRA
-283 EPSPSLRAANDM
+283 EPSPALRAASDM
-295 QQREDGLWIY
+295 QQREDGLWVY
-305 TEKPARAIWDR
+305 SEKPARAIWDR

-435 LGDTLVMLGLRYNS
+435 LGDALVMLGLRYNS

-462 MRDEAYSASV
+462 MRDEAYRASV

-479 AFPLLDAKL
+479 AFALFDAKR

-502 IKDAIRRD
+502 LKDAIRRD

-566 YRLYRELGGNVG
+566 YRLYRELGGDVA

-653 SVTPQQPDDSP
+653 SVTPQQPDDSL

-710 VTGRLAGEDVTIE
+710 VTGRLSGEDVTIE

-822 RVLARLGRER
+822 RMLARLGREH
-832 TTAAPAP
+832 ANAVPAPAP
-839 APGLATVTNGD
+839 ALAAVAGSD
-850 TDASSET
+850 DDASSEA

-867 GRKCGTCGANAVIR
+867 GRKCGNCGANAVIR

>member
-1 MPWIAAKGRV
+1 MAEDTPQTRAAN
-11 SYGEFVAARHT
+11 AAST
-22 PGADIPASGL
+22 PPASSA
-32 FPPMR
+32 PP
-37 CAIRGAAKG
+37 A
-46 WTMADDSIET
+46 
-56 RPTPSATRLL
+56 LL
-66 VAPQQFSLDVLLE
+66 IPPQQFSLDVLLE
-79 KYAKGDEQTADDVYR
+79 KYAKGDEQSADDVYR
-94 RVARGVAMAEPAALR
+94 RVARGVAEAEPPELR
-109 ETIEARFV
+109 ASVEEQFV
-117 ENLRHGALGAGRI
+117 DNMRHGALGAGRI
-130 MSAAGT
+130 MSAAGS

-149 VGDAIQG
+149 VGDSIQG
-156 TDEQG
+156 VDEQG

-195 VHTTGSSASGPCSYM
+195 VHTTSSAASGPCSYM

-253 WNNFNVSVA
+253 WNNFNVSVS

-269 AVEQNQPWQFVHRA
+269 AVENDEPWQLVHRA
-283 EPSPSLRAANDM
+283 EPSPALRAAGDVR
-295 QQREDGLWIY
+295 QREDGLWVY
-305 TEKPARAIWDR
+305 SEHPARAIWDR

-321 YDVAEPGV
+321 YDVAEPGI

-350 NPCGEQPLPPYG
+350 NPCGEQPLPAYG
-362 CCNLGPLNLTRFVR
+362 CCNLGPLNLTRFVV
-376 DPFAQSKGGTPSFD
+376 DPFAQLQGRQPSFD
-390 WDALAQSTRTQVRFL
+390 WDGLSRRTRTQVRFL
-405 DDVLDVTLWPLPEQY
+405 DDVLDVTLWPLPQQY

-435 LGDTLVMLGLRYNS
+435 LGDTLVMMGLRYNS
-449 PEGRDLAV
+449 QEGRDFAV

-462 MRDEAYSASV
+462 MRDEAYRASV
-472 ELARERG
+472 ELAKERG
-479 AFPLLDAKL
+479 AFELFDAAR
-488 YLEDGTFASRLPDD
+488 YLEAGTFASRLPDD
-502 IKDAIRRD
+502 IQQAIRRD

-554 GSRESFAVEDYA
+554 GGRESFDVEDYA
-566 YRLYRELGGNVG
+566 YRLYRELGGDVSR
-578 ALPDYFISAL
+578 LPDYFVSAL
-588 EMSAR
+588 QMSAR

-614 NVPADYPFEAFE
+614 NVPADYPFDAFE
-626 SLYFDAWKGG
+626 SLYFDAWKSG

-646 ETLGAVL
+646 DTLGAVL
-653 SVTPQQPDDSP
+653 SVTPAQADD
-664 TETDL
+664 TLAETDQ
-669 DPLRIAIDHRPKG
+669 DPLRIAIDHRPRG

-696 AGKKSLYVAVSFME
+696 AGKKSLYVAASFIE
-710 VTGRLAGEDVTIE
+710 VTGRLGGEDVTIE
-723 RPIDFFIPVGQR
+723 RPIEFFIPTGQR

-744 QMRSLSLAARGG
+744 TMRSLSLAARGG
-756 FVARNLQDLRKV
+756 FVARNLQDMRKV

-777 GEVQR
+777 GDVQR
-782 LDGHRSPL
+782 LDGHRAPR

-799 AYAIQQILH
+799 AFAIQQILY
-808 RRGFLDAEGNQVPS
+808 RRGFLDAEGNQVAS
-822 RVLARLGRER
+822 RMLARLPRGHMKTDMALSADFGIRPN
-832 TTAAPAP
+832 PADSADTLLQP
-839 APGLATVTNGD
+839 NGTQGLH
-850 TDASSET
+850 
-857 EGINQLRTML
+857 TML
-867 GRKCGTCGANAVIR
+867 GRKCASCGANAVIR